1 MKLTPKGK
9 CRSLLRKF
17 VKCFKTFVPLSL
29 NLSTPL
35 NESKQA
41 DEPVDGHEVPPEGV
55 VDEVERVELGVGG
68 EAEASCQAVLEVLG
82 RNSTHSEIKEM
93 LKNLYT

>member
-1 MKLTPKGK
+1 MAPELKKWKVSQLIT
-9 CRSLLRKF
+9 KF

-29 NLSTPL
+29 SLSTPL

-41 DEPVDGHEVPPEGV
+41 DKPVDGHEVPPEGV

-68 EAEASCQAVLEVLG
+68 QAESGCQAVLEVLG
-82 RNSTHSEIKEM
+82 RNSTHSEIKE
-93 LKNLYT
+93 LV